1 MPKYA
6 IYATRTNWYKVEV
19 EATNKDQAYKQVEDW
34 VSDDFEDYQTQ
45 AEWYFDVEEVKTKES
60 NNA

>member
-34 VSDDFEDYQTQ
+34 VSDDFEDYQTH